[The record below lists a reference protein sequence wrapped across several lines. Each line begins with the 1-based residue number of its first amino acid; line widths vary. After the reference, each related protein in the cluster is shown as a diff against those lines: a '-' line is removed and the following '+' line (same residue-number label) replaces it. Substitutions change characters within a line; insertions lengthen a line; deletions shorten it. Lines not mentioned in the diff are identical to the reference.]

1 MSEPIEQRIAK
12 AMAELESVKAAV
24 ARAEEQ
30 LADATAT
37 VRSRDRAV
45 EVTVGPQ
52 GELAGLKFLDGKHLS
67 MNATQLAASVMEAAG
82 RGRAQMARQVMEL
95 FDPLTRP
102 SAALPELRGVDVDWD
117 RVFGSALRDEADGG
131 RVYRPGD
138 RLRDEITEDA
148 DDGRRGRDR
157 S

>member
-1 MSEPIEQRIAK
+1 MTEPIEQRIAK

-52 GELAGLKFLDGKHLS
+52 GHLTGLKFLDGKHLS
-67 MNATQLAASVMEAAG
+67 MNATQLAASVMEAAE
-82 RGRAQMARQVMEL
+82 RGRAQMARQVVEL

-102 SAALPELRGVDVDWD
+102 SATMPELGGVDVDWD
-117 RVFGSALRDEADGG
+117 RLFGSALRDEDGG
-131 RVYRPGD
+131 GRARRPGD
-138 RLRDEITEDA
+138 RLRDEILEDT
-148 DDGRRGRDR
+148 DDGHRGRGR

>member
-1 MSEPIEQRIAK
+1 MTEPIEQRIAK

-67 MNATQLAASVMEAAG
+67 MNASQLAASVMEAAG

-95 FDPLTRP
+95 FDPLTRS
-102 SAALPELRGVDVDWD
+102 SATVPELSGVDIDWD
-117 RVFGSALRDEADGG
+117 RIFGSALRDEDDGG
-131 RVYRPGD
+131 RVRRPGD
-138 RLRDEITEDA
+138 RLRDEILEDT
-148 DDGRRGRDR
+148 DDGHRGRDR